1 MKIGMLGGTFDP
13 VHLGHLGIAEHIRVQ
28 LDLAEVLFLPAGQ
41 PQLKESDVISPASH
55 RLQMLRLAIA
65 DNPHFKLSTIEI
77 DRTGPSYSVDTV
89 AELRGQLGAGDE
101 LFFILGWDSL
111 AQLHRWRE
119 PARLVGMCQVV
130 VVPRP
135 GYPPPDLEALEGVI
149 PGVSQRVVMMDKP
162 LIDIS
167 ATEIKDRAARGLS
180 ISHLVPEPVD
190 EYIRQHKLY
199 LSQ

>member
-13 VHLGHLGIAEHIRVQ
+13 VHLGHLRIAEHIRVQ

-41 PQLKESDVISPASH
+41 PQLKESDVISPAAH

-119 PARLVGMCQVV
+119 PARLVGMCHVV

-135 GYPPPDLEALEGVI
+135 GYPSPDLEALEGVI
-149 PGVSQRVVMMDKP
+149 PGVSQRVVVMDKP